1 MSRPKNS
8 FIAPVRKDP
17 EERKHR
23 AAILLKDIPESTRRK
38 FKSACSDHGV
48 TMRDALI
55 ILARRFTTAVK
66 SDIDWISI
74 DRMKPAEADLC
85 DEDKAA

>member
-17 EERKHR
+17 AQKKHH
-23 AAILLKDIPESTRRK
+23 AAILLKDIPESTHRI
-38 FKSACSDHGV
+38 FKSACADHGV

-55 ILARRFTTAVK
+55 ILARRFSTAVK
-66 SDIDWISI
+66 TNEDWISI
-74 DRMKPAEADLC
+74 DRMRPAEADAC
-85 DEDKAA
+85 EDKAA